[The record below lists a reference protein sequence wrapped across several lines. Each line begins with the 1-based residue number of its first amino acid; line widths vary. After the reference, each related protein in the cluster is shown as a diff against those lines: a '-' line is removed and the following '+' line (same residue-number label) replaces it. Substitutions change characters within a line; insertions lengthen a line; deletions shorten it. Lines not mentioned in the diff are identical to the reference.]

1 MEIRENI
8 RKGKAGKYAQGCK
21 CEGFQYFENPIR
33 KTNLEKTLYLDERS
47 QKETAETLET
57 CIKHLR
63 ALRFSVSLISLKNTA
78 LKSVRFL

>member
-1 MEIRENI
+1 MEISENI
-8 RKGKAGKYAQGCK
+8 RKGKAGKYAKGCK

-33 KTNLEKTLYLDERS
+33 KTNLEKKLFLDERS

-63 ALRFSVSLISLKNTA
+63 ALRFSVSLISLKKTA